1 MARRTGGFRR
11 TPPKRTLTPSTRSRT
26 TPSSPRRRLPP
37 TQSTRSRTRTGRVS
51 AQPVF
56 VSAAFGG
63 AGSRAGRSVIRAS
76 VRRQRVFPR
85 KTTGARGRKPVRTG
99 GGRLVGIG
107 TTIGTRRRPKR
118 SRPKTVTFRP
128 TGRRVKSGQG
138 ITFVRGA
145 RGKIKAVKRTRKA
158 RVRVLGRRVIRRAKK
173 VRVRTRPKSKVRVRS
188 RTGKLIRVSSRS
200 RLARKKRARRPTRRP
215 IRKTKPKV
223 RPARAITRVLG
234 TRVVQRRRTRK
245 PRKLR
250 VVRGARGKV
259 KRVKTR
265 REVIRVSTRPRG
277 QRLRIVRGARGRV
290 RRIGFTPPPRRSL
303 RANPLT
309 SLFAGQLPQGRRRI
323 GTDFDVLSGF

>member
-1 MARRTGGFRR
+1 MVRVRRGASRTLASVQPTRAERERRSARGRTGV
-11 TPPKRTLTPSTRSRT
+11 PTR
-26 TPSSPRRRLPP
+26 PIPR
-37 TQSTRSRTRTGRVS
+37 
-51 AQPVF
+51 PVF

-107 TTIGTRRRPKR
+107 TTIGTRRPTRLKSVRKAPTIRVLGVRKVRKKSRRRPRLEVRK
-118 SRPKTVTFRP
+118 KT
-128 TGRRVKSGQG
+128 
-138 ITFVRGA
+138 GA
-145 RGKIKAVKRTRKA
+145 RGRRPVRRRGGKLIRVSAKPFRRPRLVKVTSPSRGKA
-158 RVRVLGRRVIRRAKK
+158 R
-173 VRVRTRPKSKVRVRS
+173 T
-188 RTGKLIRVSSRS
+188 IRVSSRS
-200 RLARKKRARRPTRRP
+200 RLARKKRVRRPTRRP

-234 TRVVQRRRTRK
+234 TRVIQRRRTRK

-259 KRVKTR
+259 KRVKTK

-323 GTDFDVLSGF
+323 GSDFDVLSGF